1 MNVGKQIRSYRQA
14 YEFSQEE
21 LAEKIF
27 VSRQTISNW
36 ENARS
41 YPDIHS
47 LLLLSVLFDI
57 SLDELV
63 KGDVN
68 EMKKTLKQMK
78 SNKDT
83 VWMVIFLLLMI
94 LTTGPLLAIQDG
106 GWIWLVVPFTFWM
119 MGMYFAVKVE
129 KFKKQEDLK
138 TFAEITA
145 YMENRDVE
153 SLRKKRNKRKAL
165 LEKIMIVLLFSVGSA
180 LLTILFGWLTSLIVS
195 FT

>member
-1 MNVGKQIRSYRQA
+1 MNIGKQIRNYRQV
-14 YEFSQEE
+14 YKFSQAE

-47 LLLLSVLFDI
+47 LLLLSVLFGI

-63 KGDVN
+63 KGDVD
-68 EMKKTLKQMK
+68 EMKKTLKQTK
-78 SNKDT
+78 STKDT
-83 VWMVIFLLLMI
+83 VWMISFLLLAI
-94 LTTGPLLAIQDG
+94 LSTGPLLVIHNHQWIGLIIPFVFWAI
-106 GWIWLVVPFTFWM
+106 
-119 MGMYFAVKVE
+119 GMCFSLKVE

-153 SLRKKRNKRKAL
+153 SLRKKRNSRKEW
-165 LEKIMIVLLFSVGSA
+165 LEKAIIVTLFTVGA
-180 LLTILFGWLTSLIVS
+180 ILLTLLSSWLTKLVL
-195 FT
+195 